1 MRLARPMPPEI
12 DVHRLLATAPV
23 ARVEH
28 YPSLSST
35 NDRARSA
42 AGEPGMALPLL
53 VIADEQSSG
62 RGRGSNRWWTGAGS
76 LAASLLFEPA
86 ASRLDPLRCRVLA
99 LVAAVAVVDTVAPLL
114 RGRAVGLHWPNDVY
128 TAGKKLCGVL
138 VEALA
143 DQRYVV
149 GIGLNLN
156 NTCHEAPADVR
167 RRATSVLDLTGSPHD
182 KTDVLLQ
189 LLTHWHE
196 CLQVLAADPERL
208 GARFDALCLQHGEL
222 LTLYQSHEPSNAR
235 SVSGICAGIG
245 PDGSLLLDTAAG
257 RRAFFAGT
265 LAAPPIA
272 RYD

>member
-1 MRLARPMPPEI
+1 MPSEI
-12 DVHRLLATAPV
+12 NIHRLLASAPV

-42 AGEPGMALPLL
+42 AGEPGVELPLI
-53 VIADEQSSG
+53 VIADEQTLG

-76 LAASLLFEPA
+76 LAVSLLFEPA
-86 ASRLDPLRCRVLA
+86 AAQLDAQRCRVLA
-99 LVAAVAVVDTVAPLL
+99 LAAAVAVIDTVAPLL
-114 RGRAVGLHWPNDVY
+114 PERAVGLHWPNDVY
-128 TAGKKLCGVL
+128 AAGKKLCGVL

-156 NTCHEAPADVR
+156 NACRDAPDEIR
-167 RRATSVLDLTGSPHD
+167 GRATSVLDLNGSPHD
-182 KTDVLLQ
+182 KTNVLLQ
-189 LLTHWHE
+189 LLAHWDE
-196 CLQVLAADPERL
+196 CLRCLAADPERL
-208 GARFDALCLQHGEL
+208 GARFDALCLQHGQR
-222 LTLYQSHEPSNAR
+222 LTLYQSLETANVK

-245 PDGSLLLDTAAG
+245 PDGSLLLDTAVG

-265 LAAPPIA
+265 LAAPPGA

>member
-1 MRLARPMPPEI
+1 MSPEI
-12 DVHRLLATAPV
+12 DVHRLLTGAPI

-28 YPSLSST
+28 YASLTST
-35 NDRARSA
+35 NDRARAA
-42 AGEPGMALPLL
+42 AGEAGVSLPLL
-53 VIADEQSSG
+53 VIANEQSSG

-86 ASRLDPLRCRVLA
+86 AYRLDALRCRVLA

-114 RGRAVGLHWPNDVY
+114 HGRAVGLHWPNDVY
-128 TAGKKLCGVL
+128 VAGKKLCGVL

-156 NTCHEAPADVR
+156 NTCREAPEEVR
-167 RRATSVLDLTGSPHD
+167 DRATSVLELTGSFHD
-182 KTDVLLQ
+182 KTEVLLQ
-189 LLTHWHE
+189 LLRHWDE
-196 CLQVLAADPERL
+196 CLQRLAAHQEQIGD
-208 GARFDALCLQHGEL
+208 RFNALCLQHGEH
-222 LTLYQSHEPSNAR
+222 LTLYQSHEPDNAR
-235 SVSGICAGIG
+235 SVSGVCAGIA